1 MAETYIIAEAG
12 VNHNGDLETAE
23 KLVRLAKKNGASCIK
38 FQTFVADS
46 IVGKETP
53 LADYQKISS
62 LGHKNQLDLLRSLQ
76 LPVEGYKYIFD
87 LCKRIDIDFLSTP
100 FDVQSLELL
109 LNLGCDRVKISSGD
123 LTNYFL
129 LKPVSEKN
137 LSVILSTGMG
147 NLEEISDAVA
157 CLTLNGA
164 LKKDISL
171 LHCTSEYPC
180 PIDSVNLN
188 AMNSLSQKFKRP
200 VGYSDHTLGSEVAVA
215 AVAAGAK
222 IIEKHFTLDTSMQ
235 GPDHAS
241 SLNPKDFSNFIRA
254 IRRTEIIMGTK
265 IKETAPLE
273 QKNKKLVRR
282 SVVAKTRIKKGEE
295 LSYEVLT
302 AKRPGSGLSPMLL
315 PKLIGKKAKKTFQE
329 GDQIEI

>member
-1 MAETYIIAEAG
+1 MTQAYIIAEAG
-12 VNHNGDLETAE
+12 VNHNGDLEIAE
-23 KLVRLAKKNGASCIK
+23 KLVRIAKKNGANCIK
-38 FQTFVADS
+38 FQTFVADRV
-46 IVGKETP
+46 VGKETP

-87 LCKRIDIDFLSTP
+87 LCQRIDIDFLSTP
-100 FDVQSLELL
+100 FDVESLELL
-109 LNLGCDRVKISSGD
+109 LDLGCDRVKISSGD

-129 LKPVSEKN
+129 MKPVSEKN

-147 NLEEISDAVA
+147 NLEEISEAIA

-180 PIDSVNLN
+180 PIDSVNLK

-222 IIEKHFTLDTSMQ
+222 IIEKHFTLDTSMK

-241 SLNPKDFSNFIRA
+241 SLNPKDFFNFVRA
-254 IRRTEIIMGTK
+254 VRRTEIIMGSK

-282 SVVAKTRIKKGEE
+282 SLVAKTRIKKGEE
-295 LSYEVLT
+295 FSYEVLT